1 MIHFVIKFLI
11 CFSKP
16 EEPVKKGP
24 TKKNPVK
31 PPTPA
36 KKKGK
41 QAETP
46 VAEECKPVVKDEN
59 IIECSGNT
67 RNWCHIEYCL
77 FDGVLPKVEINVV
90 TWGPAAKVCK
100 IPYSSVLIL
109 PFIHIVF
116 IFSVN
121 NLIFCVT
128 LEVNQ
133 FPSRN
138 NYYNV

>member
-24 TKKNPVK
+24 AKKKPVK

-36 KKKGK
+36 KNKGK
-41 QAETP
+41 QVETP
-46 VAEECKPVVKDEN
+46 AAEEVKPVVKDEN
-59 IIECSGNT
+59 IIECSGDT

-77 FDGVLPKVEINVV
+77 FESVLPKVEINVV

-100 IPYSSVLIL
+100 IPYIR
-109 PFIHIVF
+109 IVAF
-116 IFSVN
+116 QTSHLYISFLFS
-121 NLIFCVT
+121 
-128 LEVNQ
+128 LEIV
-133 FPSRN
+133 
-138 NYYNV
+138 

>member
-41 QAETP
+41 QVETP
-46 VAEECKPVVKDEN
+46 AAEEVKPVVKDEN

-100 IPYSSVLIL
+100 IRYIPIVSV
-109 PFIHIVF
+109 P
-116 IFSVN
+116 
-121 NLIFCVT
+121 T
-128 LEVNQ
+128 L
-133 FPSRN
+133 
-138 NYYNV
+138 

>member
-41 QAETP
+41 QVESPA
-46 VAEECKPVVKDEN
+46 AEEVKPVVKDEN

-100 IPYSSVLIL
+100 ISYIP
-109 PFIHIVF
+109 IVAF
-116 IFSVN
+116 
-121 NLIFCVT
+121 
-128 LEVNQ
+128 
-133 FPSRN
+133 
-138 NYYNV
+138 